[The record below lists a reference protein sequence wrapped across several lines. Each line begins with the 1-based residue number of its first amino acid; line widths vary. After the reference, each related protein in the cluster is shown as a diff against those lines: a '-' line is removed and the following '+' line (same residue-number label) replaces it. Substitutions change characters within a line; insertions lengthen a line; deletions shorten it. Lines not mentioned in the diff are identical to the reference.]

1 VTGFSRSIVSDFHS
15 AAEEARSLVV
25 ECCSVAMKV
34 CSLASRTGFFV
45 SQRHWAAANFDS
57 ASADA
62 NILKTR
68 RSARSV
74 KAIFGR
80 QSPGCEELSV
90 PHRVEPQFIDSNKQ
104 CFQKRAGCQEDF

>member
-1 VTGFSRSIVSDFHS
+1 
-15 AAEEARSLVV
+15 
-25 ECCSVAMKV
+25 MKV

-57 ASADA
+57 TSADA
-62 NILKTR
+62 KILKTR

-74 KAIFGR
+74 KVIFGR

-90 PHRVEPQFIDSNKQ
+90 PHRVEFANSLLQHAGFSKSERGV
-104 CFQKRAGCQEDF
+104 KRISEKFLQAPRCVKH